1 MGEIGPVA
9 LPRPMRADARRNY
22 DRLVTAAR
30 AAFAEQG
37 AEASLDDIARR
48 AGVGPG
54 TLYRHF
60 PTRLA
65 LLEAVYRDDV
75 TALCTQAEELAR
87 AEPPEQAL
95 AAWMRTF
102 VRYATGKR
110 GLVAALKETL
120 GEQTTPFF
128 TECSTAL
135 RAAAGML
142 LTAAQQAGAVRTEAN
157 VPDLLKLVH
166 GISVVT
172 EHAIDDPGQADRL
185 LSVVLDGL
193 RPTLPA

>member
-1 MGEIGPVA
+1 MGEIGSA
-9 LPRPMRADARRNY
+9 TSPRPMRADARRNY

-30 AAFAEQG
+30 TAFAEHG
-37 AEASLDDIARR
+37 AEASLDDVARR

-75 TALCTQAEELAR
+75 TALCAEAAELAATR
-87 AEPPEQAL
+87 PPEQAL

-110 GLVAALKETL
+110 GLVAALKESL
-120 GEQTTPFF
+120 GEQTTSFF

-135 RAAAGML
+135 RQAAGML
-142 LTAAQQAGAVRTEAN
+142 LTGAQRAGAVRTDAN
-157 VPDLLKLVH
+157 VSDLLKLVH

-172 EHAIDDPGQADRL
+172 EHAQDDPGQADRL

-193 RPTLPA
+193 RPAR